1 MWMISVAQSWRGQR
15 GGVQGWWGGKQGEGV
30 LGRGQGER
38 RTIGGE
44 QREEVVEG
52 YWEEDRKRGGLIG
65 GGQREECVG
74 VLGV

>member
-15 GGVQGWWGGKQGEGV
+15 GGVQGRWRGGQGEGV
-30 LGRGQGER
+30 LGGGQEER

-52 YWEEDRKRGGLIG
+52 CLGEDRKR
-65 GGQREECVG
+65 
-74 VLGV
+74 